1 MSCSKLLTSYAAQ
14 HGKAI
19 AFVLGALATIVAL
32 FALYTW
38 ASLTWNYSDGERAGY
53 VQKFSRKGWVCK
65 TWEGD
70 LAMVNL
76 PGQPAELF
84 SFSVRDAAVAAQLE
98 SVMGKRASL
107 HYDQHRGV
115 PSTCFGETE
124 YFVTS
129 VRVVDEK

>member
-1 MSCSKLLTSYAAQ
+1 MSCSKRLTSYAAQ

-98 SVMGKRASL
+98 SVMGKRVSL